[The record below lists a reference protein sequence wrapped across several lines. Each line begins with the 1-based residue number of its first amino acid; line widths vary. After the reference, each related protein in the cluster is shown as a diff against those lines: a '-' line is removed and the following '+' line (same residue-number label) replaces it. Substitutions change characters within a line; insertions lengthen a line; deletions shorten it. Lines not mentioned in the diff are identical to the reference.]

1 MLVRCLLA
9 VASVKLARSFSPG
22 ARIDS
27 RATQLTTGARFESS
41 AAQLAKQSN
50 RFDLKEKP
58 GTILSMSSSAAASL
72 DRSWSGLQTLS
83 SSTAVGSALDAEKE
97 AREKGIGASFVQN
110 KLRLFDSTRQ
120 ETPMLTLYRDHA
132 GWCPY
137 CQKTML
143 LIEEKE
149 VSVLEYRVSLAHYLT
164 SLLY

>member
-1 MLVRCLLA
+1 MCTMLVRCLLA

-22 ARIDS
+22 ARFES
-27 RATQLTTGARFESS
+27 PAAQLRTGARFESS

-50 RFDLKEKP
+50 RFNLAEKP
-58 GTILSMSSSAAASL
+58 GALLSMSSSSASL
-72 DRSWSGLQTLS
+72 DKSWSGLQTLS
-83 SSTAVGSALDAEKE
+83 SSTPVGAALDAEKE
-97 AREKGIGASFVQN
+97 AREKGTGASFVQN
-110 KLRLFDSTRQ
+110 KLRLFDSQ

-164 SLLY
+164 SLLH